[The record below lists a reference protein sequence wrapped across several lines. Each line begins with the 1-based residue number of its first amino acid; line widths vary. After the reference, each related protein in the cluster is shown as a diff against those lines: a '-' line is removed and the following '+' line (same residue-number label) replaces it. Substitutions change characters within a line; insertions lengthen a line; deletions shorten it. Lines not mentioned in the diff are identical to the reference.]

1 MIKNKL
7 ALGMISAGLL
17 IVGIGIGVTIAKSG
31 RQ

>member
-17 IVGIGIGVTIAKSG
+17 LVGIGIGVTIAKGG

>member
-17 IVGIGIGVTIAKSG
+17 IAGIGIGVTIAKGG

>member
-17 IVGIGIGVTIAKSG
+17 IVGIGIGVTIVKGG